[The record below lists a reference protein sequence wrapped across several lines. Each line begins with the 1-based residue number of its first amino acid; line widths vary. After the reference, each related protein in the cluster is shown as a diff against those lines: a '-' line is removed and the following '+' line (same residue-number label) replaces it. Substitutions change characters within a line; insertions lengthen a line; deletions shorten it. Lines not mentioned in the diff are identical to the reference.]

1 MLRVE
6 ETQQAVEFSAA
17 LIAKFDDVKSRYPQG
32 KQKSALLPILHL
44 TQAEF
49 GWLSSAAMDKVA
61 EYLGILPIEVYE
73 VATFYTMYFLRPQ
86 GKYVLEVCR
95 TGPCCLVGAEKI
107 MDHIEQRL
115 GVKEGEVTPDGLFSW
130 RGVECL
136 AACGFGPVLQIGPE
150 YTFYENLTPESVDKL
165 IADLKSGRDNQQS
178 FQRVNPVATV
188 DNKAS
193 EQEYNNTIL
202 PPTDPTQRSAEEI

>member
-6 ETQQAVEFSAA
+6 NTETQTTPAFSPGLQAQM
-17 LIAKFDDVKSRYPQG
+17 DDMVSRYPEG
-32 KQKSALLPILHL
+32 KQKSALLPILHAV
-44 TQAEF
+44 QAEQ
-49 GWLSSAAMDKVA
+49 GWLSSDAMDRVA
-61 EYLGILPIEVYE
+61 EYLKIESIEVYE

-107 MDHIEQRL
+107 MDHIEQKL
-115 GVKEGEVTPDGLFSW
+115 GVKEGDITPDGLFSW

-150 YTFYENLTPESVDKL
+150 YTFYENLTPESVDQL
-165 IADLKSGRDNQQS
+165 IGDLK
-178 FQRVNPVATV
+178 A
-188 DNKAS
+188 KA
-193 EQEYNNTIL
+193 NN
-202 PPTDPTQRSAEEI
+202 

>member
-6 ETQQAVEFSAA
+6 DTGVPVTFSPEQ
-17 LIAKFDDVKSRYPQG
+17 IKKFDEIVSRYPKG
-32 KQKSALLPILHL
+32 KQKSGLLPILHL
-44 TQAEF
+44 VQAEY
-49 GWLSSAAMDKVA
+49 GWVSAPAMDKVA
-61 EYLGILPIEVYE
+61 EYLDIQPIEVYE

-95 TGPCCLVGAEKI
+95 TGPCGIVGAEKI
-107 MDHIEQRL
+107 MDHIEEKL

-150 YTFYENLTPESVDKL
+150 YTFYEKLTNESVDQL
-165 IADLKSGRDNQQS
+165 IGDLR
-178 FQRVNPVATV
+178 A
-188 DNKAS
+188 KA
-193 EQEYNNTIL
+193 NN
-202 PPTDPTQRSAEEI
+202 